1 MRTWVKG
8 TAPAALLALGVMAM
22 GSGTAFADTIG
33 DHSIGGGNQVKAPIK
48 LPIDISGNAVGVL
61 GGAKA
66 SSEGGASV
74 ENGGGGGGG
83 AGGNR
88 TSGDHSILGGNQIV
102 APITAPINACGNAV
116 SVFGRAEAGC
126 EGGASV
132 ENGGGGGGAGGNR
145 TSGDHSILGGNQ
157 IVAPITAPINVCGNA
172 VAVLGK
178 AKAGCEGGAS
188 VENGGGGGGG
198 GAGGNVTSGR
208 GSILGG
214 NQIVAPITAPIN
226 VCGNS
231 VAVLGDAFAGCKGG
245 AKVTGRD
252 RPGWPEGPGRP
263 GRPNG
268 PGKPHGPGKS
278 GYSENGSRPGGHGAG
293 SGWNGSRPGEQGSG
307 SGWQGSGPDWNGS
320 RPGEQGSGSGWQGS
334 GLGWQGSGPGW
345 DGPGSGWDGPGSG
358 AGGNRTSG
366 QGSIL
371 GGNQIVAPITAPI
384 NACGNV
390 IGNGQAG
397 CIGGSSVENGWG
409 GGWAGGAGGNVTSGR
424 GSILGGN
431 QIVAP
436 ITAPINVCGNAIAVL
451 GKAFAG
457 CKGGASVKS
466 FGGGGGA
473 GGNRTNGDNS
483 ILGGNQI
490 IAPITA
496 PINVCGNAVAV
507 LGDAAAGCL
516 GGAHVGGPGGNG
528 GGQGGWNGG
537 WNGGQG
543 GNGDDYGHRV
553 GKQRTSGLMAASPL
567 TPASEAKDTSGVA
580 RKSGSA
586 LSSLPVV
593 GGVQDAAK
601 LPELPIMG
609 AAQDV
614 AGLPATSGSA
624 QAPESQGS
632 SAVDSVTKL
641 APSTPLDGVVPLG
654 DVGLM
659 SAAQPVGM
667 TGMNSGSLLALVLG
681 AMAAASATLFATT
694 RRIRLGR
701 K

>member
-74 ENGGGGGGG
+74 GNGGGDGGGAGGNRTSGDHSILGGNQIVAPITAPINVCGNAVSVFGRAEAGCEGGASVGNGGGGGG

-116 SVFGRAEAGC
+116 
-126 EGGASV
+126 
-132 ENGGGGGGAGGNR
+132 
-145 TSGDHSILGGNQ
+145 
-157 IVAPITAPINVCGNA
+157 
-172 VAVLGK
+172 AVLGK

-188 VENGGGGGGG
+188 VGNGGGGG

-214 NQIVAPITAPIN
+214 NQIIAPITAPIN

-231 VAVLGDAFAGCKGG
+231 VAVLGDAFAGCEGG

-252 RPGWPEGPGRP
+252 RPGWPD
-263 GRPNG
+263 G
-268 PGKPHGPGKS
+268 PGKPGWPGKPGKPGKPKGPGKS
-278 GYSENGSRPGGHGAG
+278 GYSERGSRPGGHGAG
-293 SGWNGSRPGEQGSG
+293 SGWQGPRSG
-307 SGWQGSGPDWNGS
+307 GH
-320 RPGEQGSGSGWQGS
+320 
-334 GLGWQGSGPGW
+334 GSGPGW
-345 DGPGSGWDGPGSG
+345 QEPGWDIPGSG

-366 QGSIL
+366 QGSIA

-390 IGNGQAG
+390 IGSGQAG
-397 CIGGSSVENGWG
+397 CLGGSSVENGWG
-409 GGWAGGAGGNVTSGR
+409 GGGGGAGGNVTSGR

-431 QIVAP
+431 QIIAP
-436 ITAPINVCGNAIAVL
+436 ITAPINVCGNAVAVL

-516 GGAHVGGPGGNG
+516 GGAHVGGPSGHPGGNG
-528 GGQGGWNGG
+528 GGQDGWNGG
-537 WNGGQG
+537 WNGGGQG
-543 GNGDDYGHRV
+543 GHGGDYGHRV
-553 GKQRTSGLMAASPL
+553 GKQRTSGLMSASPL

>member
-61 GGAKA
+61 GGAKT

-74 ENGGGGGGG
+74 DNGGGGGGG

-116 SVFGRAEAGC
+116 
-126 EGGASV
+126 
-132 ENGGGGGGAGGNR
+132 
-145 TSGDHSILGGNQ
+145 
-157 IVAPITAPINVCGNA
+157 
-172 VAVLGK
+172 AVLGK

-188 VENGGGGGGG
+188 VENGGGGG

-231 VAVLGDAFAGCKGG
+231 VAVLGDAFAGCEGG

-252 RPGWPEGPGRP
+252 RPGWPD
-263 GRPNG
+263 G
-268 PGKPHGPGKS
+268 PGKPGWPGKPGKPKGPGKS
-278 GYSENGSRPGGHGAG
+278 GYSERGSRPGGHGAG
-293 SGWNGSRPGEQGSG
+293 SGWQGPRSGGNGSGPGWDVPRSGGHGSGPGWQGPRSGGNGSG
-307 SGWQGSGPDWNGS
+307 SGWQGSGP
-320 RPGEQGSGSGWQGS
+320 
-334 GLGWQGSGPGW
+334 GWQGSGPGW
-345 DGPGSGWDGPGSG
+345 DVPGSG

-371 GGNQIVAPITAPI
+371 GGNQIV
-384 NACGNV
+384 
-390 IGNGQAG
+390 
-397 CIGGSSVENGWG
+397 
-409 GGWAGGAGGNVTSGR
+409 
-424 GSILGGN
+424 
-431 QIVAP
+431 
-436 ITAPINVCGNAIAVL
+436 
-451 GKAFAG
+451 
-457 CKGGASVKS
+457 
-466 FGGGGGA
+466 
-473 GGNRTNGDNS
+473 
-483 ILGGNQI
+483 
-490 IAPITA
+490 APITA

-516 GGAHVGGPGGNG
+516 GGAHVGGPSGHPGGNG

-537 WNGGQG
+537 WNGGGQG
-543 GNGDDYGHRV
+543 GNGGDYGHRV
-553 GKQRTSGLMAASPL
+553 GKQRTSGLMSASPL
-567 TPASEAKDTSGVA
+567 TPASEAKDASGVA

-614 AGLPATSGSA
+614 AGLPATSGNA

-694 RRIRLGR
+694 RRLRLGR